1 MKIDELEPQID
12 KATSLLR
19 MLSNP
24 VRLKLMCLMS
34 DKEMSVLELAD
45 ALSLS
50 QPAVSHHLKL
60 LRTAGVVQSRREAQT
75 IYNRIEG
82 HEVTTIMNTLSEL
95 YCQPEYVAASQ

>member
-12 KATSLLR
+12 KATNLLR

-34 DKEMSVLELAD
+34 DQEMSVLELAD
-45 ALSLS
+45 ALRLS

-60 LRTAGVVQSRREAQT
+60 LRSAGVVQSRRDAQT
-75 IYNRIEG
+75 IYNRIHG
-82 HEVTTIMNTLSEL
+82 HEVTTIMDTLSEL
-95 YCQPEYVAASQ
+95 FCQPAQVAAAQ

>member
-1 MKIDELEPQID
+1 MKIDELEPKLEQ
-12 KATSLLR
+12 ATSLLR

-45 ALSLS
+45 TLKLS

-60 LRTAGVVQSRREAQT
+60 LRSAGVVKSRRDAQT
-75 IYNRIEG
+75 IYNQIDG
-82 HEVTTIMNTLSEL
+82 HEVTTVMNTLSEL
-95 YCQPEYVAASQ
+95 YCTPEPAVSA